1 MARLGWMFAAL
12 LGAACARDGGEGS
25 AASSEGCAPR
35 GTQGVIVSDA
45 WTRTAQTD
53 RTAVYLTLCTAGA
66 PDALLRATSPAAAT
80 VELHETTRSADGVAS
95 MQPSDEAPLIPGV
108 PTRLTPGGTHLM
120 LIGLIAPIEAGM
132 KVPLTL
138 EFRSGATVAIE
149 AEARDGA
156 KGQDGHHH

>member
-1 MARLGWMFAAL
+1 
-12 LGAACARDGGEGS
+12 
-25 AASSEGCAPR
+25 
-35 GTQGVIVSDA
+35 
-45 WTRTAQTD
+45 
-53 RTAVYLTLCTAGA
+53 
-66 PDALLRATSPAAAT
+66 
-80 VELHETTRSADGVAS
+80 
-95 MQPSDEAPLIPGV
+95 
-108 PTRLTPGGTHLM
+108 M